1 MPIHF
6 TPRSAALPLWSPLLL
21 VGSLL
26 LSFGA
31 LLPALARSADGFFE
45 TSRKSQD
52 SQSFNSEQ
60 EWAPGVRIAQAP
72 TNEKIMDPDE
82 LYQLLEVA
90 VAQQNWT
97 AAISIVE
104 TLQVLQPER
113 ALELEQYRQRL
124 QALAGSPTPA
134 PFSLSQPGPAGRTGD
149 PRELPAKIVIQNA
162 KGRVKT
168 YRFVRQGDFEVTYP
182 ETYQID
188 ITFQSPQG
196 YAAQQ
201 IPVQITV
208 NSFRFRP
215 LTFSQ
220 EVVLGTPRS
229 REIQVEFSTSQEPNP
244 RSVTVKVAGGQ
255 EKTFPLSL
263 PSSSEVVGKRLVN

>member
-1 MPIHF
+1 VLIHF
-6 TPRSAALPLWSPLLL
+6 TPRSAVLPLWSPLLL

-26 LSFGA
+26 LSFNA
-31 LLPALARSADGFFE
+31 LLPALAQSPEGFSE

-52 SQSFNSEQ
+52 MQSFNSEQ
-60 EWAPGVRIAQAP
+60 TLAPVVRIAQASTKMEP
-72 TNEKIMDPDE
+72 AD

-113 ALELEQYRQRL
+113 ALELERYRQRL

-134 PFSLSQPGPAGRTGD
+134 PFTLSQPGPAGRTGD
-149 PRELPAKIVIQNA
+149 PSELPAKILIQNA
-162 KGRVKT
+162 KGQVKT
-168 YRFVRQGDFEVTYP
+168 YRFERQGDFEVTYP

-208 NSFRFRP
+208 NGFRSRP

-229 REIQVEFSTSQEPNP
+229 GEIQVQFSTSQEPNP
-244 RSVTVKVAGGQ
+244 QSVTVKVAGGQ
-255 EKTFPLSL
+255 KRTFPLSL
-263 PSSSEVVGKRLVN
+263 PSSNEVVGKRLVN